1 MNFEEALKLADAAVF
16 AKTNKHLRDIE
27 IMVLSGA
34 WEGNKYREIAKD
46 SGYTPEYLMQDV
58 GSNLWKL
65 LSEAGV
71 AELGYDEMVVGASQI
86 THI

>member
-34 WEGNKYREIAKD
+34 WEGNKYREIAKED
-46 SGYTPEYLMQDV
+46 ILPNT
-58 GSNLWKL
+58 
-65 LSEAGV
+65 
-71 AELGYDEMVVGASQI
+71 
-86 THI
+86 